1 MRRSRIVWWVWA
13 AVLVC
18 AGSMLAPVS
27 VARAAPATWSV
38 SLDGVLG
45 SQPLQVGFQATLD
58 EPNGSAVVTV
68 GGVPVTVTRSATQF
82 FWAVDTALSS
92 GGCAVTLTLSA
103 PGTIGSGGGTASG
116 PVTGTARV
124 GCPPNPS
131 SPSDLPISGTFLAQK
146 LTGPNDA
153 SIQSVSGAV
162 LVETPRLLRT
172 ASPGLVVTPGT
183 LIRTASDGT
192 ATLLFLDG
200 SRLTVQPN
208 TLVTIVPPTATATD
222 EIILSQIT
230 GLLTHAVGGSSGGR
244 ADKYRVQTA
253 IWTIRPTGTVFST
266 RYGEADTRADL
277 DVAVQTGIVDV
288 VNRRAE
294 INTVFAG
301 AQQSFTDIVPRSTLM
316 IPANRG
322 SVVGGV
328 RNTFM
333 WTAFP
338 AAAGY
343 LFEFTLNPAFVQANA
358 SAPEQPARTVRIRSG
373 EFIQSGGVV
382 EVPILVPGDLG
393 PRGTRAQ
400 WRVFPADSAG
410 QVLAGTTSS
419 DAYTVTID

>member
-1 MRRSRIVWWVWA
+1 MRRQRIAWWISA
-13 AVLVC
+13 AVLAC
-18 AGSMLAPVS
+18 IGSVLAPVS

-58 EPNGSAVVTV
+58 DPNGSAGVTV

-82 FWAVDTALSS
+82 SFQVDTSFPS
-92 GGCAVTLTLSA
+92 GACSVTLTLSA
-103 PGTIGSGGGTASG
+103 PGSIAGTGTASG
-116 PVTGTARV
+116 SATGEARV
-124 GCPPNPS
+124 ACPPTQANPTI
-131 SPSDLPISGTFLAQK
+131 LPISGSFLAQK

-162 LVETPRLLRT
+162 LVETPRVLRT
-172 ASPGLVVTPGT
+172 ALPGLVVTPGT
-183 LIRTASDGT
+183 LIRTAGDGT

-208 TLVTIVPPTATATD
+208 TLVTIVPPTAAATD

-266 RYGEADTRADL
+266 RYGEADARADL

-294 INTVFAG
+294 VNTVFAG
-301 AQQSFTDIVPRSTLM
+301 AQESFTDIVPRSTLM

-333 WTAFP
+333 WTVFP
-338 AAAGY
+338 TAAGY
-343 LFEFTLNPAFVQANA
+343 LFEFTLNATGFAQANA
-358 SAPEQPARTVRIRSG
+358 STPEQPARTVRIRSG
-373 EFIQSGGVV
+373 EFIQSAGVV

-400 WRVFPADSAG
+400 WRIFPADSAG